1 MSIWI
6 MPPSL
11 SASVCVAYHVHVT
24 APLIEIRD
32 ATVVRDGRLLLSVER
47 FSLAPGERIAVLGPN
62 GAGKSTL
69 VRLLTRDVLPVHT
82 PTTAVLVNG
91 DPRLPLFEVRALLGI
106 VSDELQSDY
115 DRAVQVED
123 VVLSGFFGSI
133 GLYRGRDVTAEMR
146 QAAIRAMQD
155 MGVDR
160 LARRTIDTLSTG
172 EARRTLIARALV
184 SDPAALVLDE
194 PCHGLDPGAAWH
206 FRQVLR
212 RLARADRAL
221 VLVTHH
227 VEDIVPEIDRVVLMK
242 GGRVVAD
249 GPKRDVLTSA
259 RLSDLFGCPLEVE
272 ERNGAYRI
280 W

>member
-1 MSIWI
+1 M
-6 MPPSL
+6 
-11 SASVCVAYHVHVT
+11 T

-32 ATVVRDGRLLLSVER
+32 ATVVRDGRPLLAVER
-47 FSLAPGERIAVLGPN
+47 FSLTTGERIAVLGPN

-82 PTTAVLVNG
+82 PTSAVLVDG

-106 VSDELQSDY
+106 VSDVLQSDY
-115 DRAVQVED
+115 DRAVRVED

-133 GLYRGRDVTAEMR
+133 GLYRGHDVTAEMR
-146 QAAIRAMQD
+146 QAAIHAMRE
-155 MGVDR
+155 MGVDH

-206 FRQVLR
+206 FRQVLS

-221 VLVTHH
+221 VIVTHH

-242 GGRVVAD
+242 GGRVAAD
-249 GPKRDVLTSA
+249 GPKWDVLTSA